1 MTINGKILIVDDEET
16 IRVVLADA
24 LESHHYY
31 VVQAA
36 NADLAALEC
45 ETQQFDVALVDLRM
59 PGEMDGIAL
68 MHKLRLRTPP
78 VDVIILTAY
87 ATLDTSL
94 KALRQG
100 AYDYLLKPVSTVQV
114 LETVKRLM
122 DKREDEQQRQRVIVE
137 IEQLLGQLKGQS
149 LQNLVDNNQIVKT
162 QTLMIDFQK
171 RLVVRQG
178 EPLTLTPTEFDML
191 AYLAMNSDRVVSCR
205 ELIQAAQGYQSSEDE
220 ARPIVRVNIRRLR
233 QKIEADPKNPI
244 YIQTM
249 RDRGYRFVP
258 G

>member
-24 LESHHYY
+24 LESHQYY
-31 VVQAA
+31 VAQAA
-36 NADLAALEC
+36 NADMAALLC
-45 ETQQFDVALVDLRM
+45 ESQPFDVALVDLRM
-59 PGEMDGIAL
+59 PGQMDGMTL
-68 MHKLRLRTPP
+68 MHLLRQRTPP

-94 KALRQG
+94 QALRQG
-100 AYDYLLKPVSTVQV
+100 ASDYLLKPVSTLQV
-114 LETVKRLM
+114 LEVVRRCMEKRQS
-122 DKREDEQQRQRVIVE
+122 EQQRERMIVE
-137 IEQLLGQLKGQS
+137 IEQLLGRLKGES
-149 LQNLVDNNQIVKT
+149 LEKTPDGGQIVQT
-162 QTLMIDFQK
+162 PTLMIDFQK

-178 EPLTLTPTEFDML
+178 KPLTLTPTEFDML
-191 AYLAMNSDRVVSCR
+191 SYLAMNSDRVVSCR

-233 QKIEADPKNPI
+233 QKIEPDPKHPT
-244 YIQTM
+244 YIQTH